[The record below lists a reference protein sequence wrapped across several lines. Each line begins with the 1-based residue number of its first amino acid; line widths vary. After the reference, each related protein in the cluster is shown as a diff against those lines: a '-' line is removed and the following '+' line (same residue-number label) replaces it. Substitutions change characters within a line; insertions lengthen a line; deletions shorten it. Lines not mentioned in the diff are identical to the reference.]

1 MYFDD
6 SQSQQLLRDYNENE
20 EEEASNS
27 VVSPRTCSE
36 GHRSTLLLRTKQG
49 GSICLLCFS
58 NLVSNPESPT
68 VHVSYALSQL
78 SQAISSDPPFLRS
91 LVDFHPHFLVSP
103 LVHALSSFDDDP
115 IARQVVHLISVL
127 CESSGASISAD
138 FVARVSDR
146 LSSGALAWSR
156 RQLYTLHCLGVLLN
170 CQKNNPYAHIRDKYG
185 LITNLVEG
193 LQLPSEEIRGEILF
207 VLYKVSVLQYAS
219 EVGDGTDFLF
229 AFCPKLLRL
238 SLEALMKTQSDDVRL
253 NCVAFLTVLALRGLF
268 GASYAVDLNSMSSS
282 EGDSFEQAT
291 EDGKDANPMNIL
303 FTEAIKGPMLST
315 DSQVQISTLD
325 LLFHYM
331 SSWEG
336 TSGKEAQFLV
346 EENIADYVFEIL
358 RLSECKDPVVKSCV
372 QVLDILSKAEQAF
385 KQRLVVGFATLV
397 PVLNYV
403 ADIPFHPVQNQ
414 TLKLIL
420 NCISDCPGMVS
431 SSHITELVPV
441 LAKMLKKHSDGEI
454 GMLEETFIL
463 TCSVVV
469 AIVRTPSVHGNLNLQ
484 ISIKEAM
491 QHAVSAC
498 LSISEKNPCKLL
510 HSLFLLK
517 EVYNIYSREGNS
529 TDSTKA
535 ELRQF
540 IVNVC
545 TKHLLPWLGTN
556 FNEMDEET
564 VLGVLETFHSILLQD
579 SNNQAAE
586 LAENLVSSSWFSLSF
601 GCLGLFPTEK
611 MKWRVYLMLSSLVD
625 VLVGNDS
632 GQPIRDATLCLPSD
646 PIDLLFLLGQK
657 NSRNLEL
664 SSCQSAILL
673 ILYTSSLYD
682 ERLADDKLVLASL
695 EQYILVNSS
704 DLQAGSTDP
713 STLMRLVYLYGLYRG
728 LAKVSYQIPYS
739 PEAERILFKILNENE
754 WDLPSARIH
763 PISLKWLFQQE
774 KLSTPLSYQL
784 LKFCGKNI
792 GNGIIV
798 HGKNSHMVNISSIA
812 ELIAGGD
819 NHGATLLVSLLTQLL
834 EKEGHE
840 HDIVS
845 VVHLVGTII
854 NIFPIASDQLCLH
867 GIGSALR
874 NLFCESTYTQSPQ
887 ISTPVLVLIFKIL
900 CSVHHGT
907 LSDDECWLAVTM
919 KLINIITTRAA
930 DGWNQEC
937 LIVTGILCL
946 ILHHSSNEVLI
957 APSKAIILSTSLVST
972 INSTIHEACLKGPAL
987 VDHDEETSSGEVLI
1001 FVLLLNFFSLRS
1013 LHTVLPGIVDWKNFF
1028 DPQDRL
1034 QPISFIRIFCH
1045 DLCRLVH
1052 FGSPLVKLVAS
1063 YCLLELFTRI
1073 SDQRNRTGEELV
1085 CTMDYLMSV
1094 MAVLEGLIFYSD
1106 LRVATNCGLCLS
1118 MILGWGLPGMQG
1130 TIVITKNH
1138 WSRMIVEELAM
1149 SLAVPCLA
1157 SKSFINLHKPAIHVA
1172 VTLLKLPK
1180 VPEWM
1185 RSVFDD
1191 SCISGIIQ
1199 NFAANNLSTEIV
1211 LLFRA
1216 LLDSEYLKA
1225 EQICSVNQLLQACRK
1240 QKYTDNSQDES
1251 AKEHKKKA
1259 VAILDDMGEGCEYL
1273 IHLMSSESCLD
1284 RDSGGLNFGDK
1295 RLLEEIELFFKTSTV
1310 TEGS

>member
-6 SQSQQLLRDYNENE
+6 SQSQHLLRDYNENE

-268 GASYAVDLNSMSSS
+268 GAAYAVDLNSMSSS

-303 FTEAIKGPMLST
+303 FMEAIKGPMLST

-695 EQYILVNSS
+695 EQYIL
-704 DLQAGSTDP
+704 
-713 STLMRLVYLYGLYRG
+713 
-728 LAKVSYQIPYS
+728 
-739 PEAERILFKILNENE
+739 
-754 WDLPSARIH
+754 
-763 PISLKWLFQQE
+763 WLFQQE

-840 HDIVS
+840 HDIIS

-854 NIFPIASDQLCLH
+854 DIFPIASDQLCLH
-867 GIGSALR
+867 
-874 NLFCESTYTQSPQ
+874 
-887 ISTPVLVLIFKIL
+887 
-900 CSVHHGT
+900 VHHGT

-1028 DPQDRL
+1028 DPRDRL

>member
-1 MYFDD
+1 
-6 SQSQQLLRDYNENE
+6 
-20 EEEASNS
+20 
-27 VVSPRTCSE
+27 
-36 GHRSTLLLRTKQG
+36 
-49 GSICLLCFS
+49 
-58 NLVSNPESPT
+58 
-68 VHVSYALSQL
+68 
-78 SQAISSDPPFLRS
+78 
-91 LVDFHPHFLVSP
+91 
-103 LVHALSSFDDDP
+103 
-115 IARQVVHLISVL
+115 
-127 CESSGASISAD
+127 
-138 FVARVSDR
+138 
-146 LSSGALAWSR
+146 
-156 RQLYTLHCLGVLLN
+156 
-170 CQKNNPYAHIRDKYG
+170 
-185 LITNLVEG
+185 
-193 LQLPSEEIRGEILF
+193 
-207 VLYKVSVLQYAS
+207 
-219 EVGDGTDFLF
+219 
-229 AFCPKLLRL
+229 
-238 SLEALMKTQSDDVRL
+238 
-253 NCVAFLTVLALRGLF
+253 
-268 GASYAVDLNSMSSS
+268 
-282 EGDSFEQAT
+282 
-291 EDGKDANPMNIL
+291 
-303 FTEAIKGPMLST
+303 
-315 DSQVQISTLD
+315 
-325 LLFHYM
+325 
-331 SSWEG
+331 
-336 TSGKEAQFLV
+336 
-346 EENIADYVFEIL
+346 
-358 RLSECKDPVVKSCV
+358 
-372 QVLDILSKAEQAF
+372 
-385 KQRLVVGFATLV
+385 
-397 PVLNYV
+397 
-403 ADIPFHPVQNQ
+403 
-414 TLKLIL
+414 
-420 NCISDCPGMVS
+420 
-431 SSHITELVPV
+431 
-441 LAKMLKKHSDGEI
+441 
-454 GMLEETFIL
+454 
-463 TCSVVV
+463 
-469 AIVRTPSVHGNLNLQ
+469 
-484 ISIKEAM
+484 
-491 QHAVSAC
+491 
-498 LSISEKNPCKLL
+498 
-510 HSLFLLK
+510 
-517 EVYNIYSREGNS
+517 
-529 TDSTKA
+529 
-535 ELRQF
+535 
-540 IVNVC
+540 
-545 TKHLLPWLGTN
+545 
-556 FNEMDEET
+556 MDEET

-586 LAENLVSSSWFSLSF
+586 LAENLVSNSWFSLSF
-601 GCLGLFPTEK
+601 GCLGLFPTEN

-704 DLQAGSTDP
+704 DLQGGSTDP
-713 STLMRLVYLYGLYRG
+713 STVMRLVYLYGLYRG

-739 PEAERILFKILNENE
+739 PEAERILFKILSENE

-784 LKFCGKNI
+784 LKFCGNNI

-798 HGKNSHMVNISSIA
+798 HGKNSHMVNINSIA

-840 HDIVS
+840 HGIIS

-854 NIFPIASDQLCLH
+854 DIFPVASDQLWLH

-1013 LHTVLPGIVDWKNFF
+1013 LHTVFPGIMDWKNFF
-1028 DPQDRL
+1028 DPRDRL

-1106 LRVATNCGLCLS
+1106 LRVAMNCGLCLS
-1118 MILGWGLPGMQG
+1118 MILGWGLQGMQG

-1199 NFAANNLSTEIV
+1199 NLAANNLSTEIV

-1216 LLDSEYLKA
+1216 LLNSEYLKA
-1225 EQICSVNQLLQACRK
+1225 EQICSVNQLLQAICVSAIEWFKSALVGNTGNAKTQLLLAWDPPEVGKFKLNVDGSRK
-1240 QKYTDNSQDES
+1240 TTSGCIGAEGIIRDFHGDWISGFAVNLPSLLGLHPLAALVDSFCELMRKIGHCTLTHVYRKKNGVADCF
-1251 AKEHKKKA
+1251 AKWS
-1259 VAILDDMGEGCEYL
+1259 Y
-1273 IHLMSSESCLD
+1273 
-1284 RDSGGLNFGDK
+1284 N
-1295 RLLEEIELFFKTSTV
+1295 
-1310 TEGS
+1310 

>member
-1 MYFDD
+1 SHKMYFDD
-6 SQSQQLLRDYNENE
+6 SLSQQLLRDYNENE

-58 NLVSNPESPT
+58 NLISNSQSPT

-78 SQAISSDPPFLRS
+78 SQAISSDPLS
-91 LVDFHPHFLVSP
+91 S
-103 LVHALSSFDDDP
+103 ALSSTST
-115 IARQVVHLISVL
+115 LT
-127 CESSGASISAD
+127 SSSRLSFMLSLPSTTTPSHDKSSISFPLSANLPVPRSLLTSSLG
-138 FVARVSDR
+138 FPTASLLVPWPGVA
-146 LSSGALAWSR
+146 
-156 RQLYTLHCLGVLLN
+156 LHCLGVLLN
-170 CQKNNPYAHIRDKYG
+170 CQQNNPYAHIRDKYG

-193 LQLPSEEIRGEILF
+193 LQLPRDSGEILF

-219 EVGDGTDFLF
+219 EV
-229 AFCPKLLRL
+229 AI
-238 SLEALMKTQSDDVRL
+238 ALVSRGPHEDQSDDVRL

-268 GASYAVDLNSMSSS
+268 GAAYAVDLNSMSSS

-545 TKHLLPWLGTN
+545 TKHLLPWLETN

-564 VLGVLETFHSILLQD
+564 VLGD

-586 LAENLVSSSWFSLSF
+586 LAENLVSNSWFSLSF
-601 GCLGLFPTEK
+601 GCLGLFPTEN

-704 DLQAGSTDP
+704 DLQGGSTDP
-713 STLMRLVYLYGLYRG
+713 STVMRLVYLYGLYRG

-739 PEAERILFKILNENE
+739 PEAERILFKILSENE

-784 LKFCGKNI
+784 LKFCGNNI

-798 HGKNSHMVNISSIA
+798 HGKNSHMVNINSIA

-840 HDIVS
+840 HGIIS

-854 NIFPIASDQLCLH
+854 DIFPVASDQLWLH

-1013 LHTVLPGIVDWKNFF
+1013 LHTVFPGIMDWKNFF
-1028 DPQDRL
+1028 DPRDRL

-1106 LRVATNCGLCLS
+1106 LRVAMNCGLCLS
-1118 MILGWGLPGMQG
+1118 MILGWGLQGMQG

-1199 NFAANNLSTEIV
+1199 NLAANNLSTEIV

-1216 LLDSEYLKA
+1216 LLNSEYLKA

-1259 VAILDDMGEGCEYL
+1259 VAILEDMGEVCEYL

-1310 TEGS
+1310 TEGN